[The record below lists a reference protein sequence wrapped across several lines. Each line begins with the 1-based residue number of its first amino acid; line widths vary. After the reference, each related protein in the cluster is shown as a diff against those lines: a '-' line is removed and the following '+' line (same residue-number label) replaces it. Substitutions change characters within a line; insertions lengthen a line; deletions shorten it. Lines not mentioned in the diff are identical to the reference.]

1 MTTPDRPPLSAI
13 LIGTLPPLFW
23 SVNFLVARMM
33 AGTIP
38 PIQMSFW
45 RWVTAFCIFLPF
57 ALPVFAKHR
66 ATIRKELPFLIVLGA
81 VGITAFNCFIYWAL
95 HFTTVVNAA
104 LINSLMPVATFL
116 LAMAILREH
125 PSARQIVGVGFAILG
140 AGAIIARGDVAALAQ
155 FRFNGGDLLVVGG
168 VLFWALYTVLIR
180 WRRTQLPLTLFLWIT
195 IGFGVLFHLPFIAWE
210 YPRMG
215 GTPVTPET
223 IAAIAFFG
231 VFPSVLAYIFWNR
244 TVAVLGPG
252 RTGMFMYL
260 MPVFSSALGVA
271 VLGEA
276 FRLHHAV
283 GIALIFA
290 GVALT
295 TGGGPARPKG

>member
-1 MTTPDRPPLSAI
+1 MTTERPPVSAF
-13 LIGTLPPLFW
+13 LIGALPPLFW
-23 SVNFLVARMM
+23 SGNFLIARMM

-57 ALPVFAKHR
+57 ALPLVAAHR
-66 ATIRKELPFLIVLGA
+66 AAIRRELPFLIVLGG
-81 VGITAFNCFIYWAL
+81 VGITAFNCFIYAAM

-104 LINSLMPVATFL
+104 LINSLMPVFTFL
-116 LAMAILREH
+116 LALMILREH
-125 PSARQIVGVGFAILG
+125 PLRAQVAGVAVAICG
-140 AGAIIARGDVAALAQ
+140 ALVIIARGEAAALMA
-155 FRFNGGDLLVVGG
+155 FRFNIGDLLVIGG
-168 VLFWALYTVLIR
+168 VIFWALYTVLIR
-180 WRRTQLPLTLFLWIT
+180 WRRTTLPLNLFLFIT
-195 IGFGVLFHLPFIAWE
+195 IGFGVLFHLPLIAWE

-215 GTPVTPET
+215 PMPVTAAT
-223 IAAIAFFG
+223 LSAIAFFA
-231 VFPSVLAYIFWNR
+231 VFPSVLAYICWNR
-244 TVAVLGPG
+244 TVAALGPG

-260 MPVFSSALGVA
+260 MPVFSSVLGVA

-276 FRLHHAV
+276 FRTYHAI

-295 TGGGPARPKG
+295 TGIIRRKRAA